1 MKKNV
6 IFTLGINGYDSLP
19 TIKAMQKYADK
30 CDADFF
36 IQKTPVVNY
45 ANFYFEKFYFIDL
58 LEKYERVLYLDA
70 DVLITPKAEN
80 IFEKYSD
87 TTKFYAYN
95 ETDHTE
101 TMDRDPYVNPLLND
115 QPKWPLDDKGKRQYF
130 NAGVF
135 LVSKD
140 NINYFKDFRNIP
152 NIDGILSFGDQTYM
166 NYLVVKHNVN
176 FESLDYSFNRMH
188 LGNKDNNNERY
199 KSNFIHYAGPDVY
212 GNGNKHETINNDY
225 HNMYGN

>member
-80 IFEKYSD
+80 VFEKYSD

-101 TMDRDPYVNPLLND
+101 TMDRDPYVNPLIFD
-115 QPKWPLDDKGKRQYF
+115 QPYWPFDEKGKRQYF

-135 LVSKD
+135 LVSK
-140 NINYFKDFRNIP
+140 INKEKFENFKNIP
-152 NIDGILSFGDQTYM
+152 NINGIMSFGDQTYL
-166 NYLVVKHNVN
+166 NYMVVKNKIN

-188 LGNKDNNNERY
+188 LGNKDYENKRY
-199 KSNFIHYAGPDVY
+199 DSNFIHYAGPDVY
-212 GNGNKHETINNDY
+212 GNGNKHETINLDY
-225 HNMYGN
+225 LNLYGN